1 MTSSI
6 EKSLLKVGN
15 KSYQYFSL
23 PNIAKEFNI
32 NINNLP
38 FSLRILLEN
47 LVRTYPDKKILKE
60 HVLAI
65 VESVKDS

>member
-6 EKSLLKVGN
+6 EKSLLKVNN
-15 KSYQYFSL
+15 KTYQYFSL

-32 NINNLP
+32 NLNNIP

-47 LVRTYPDKKILKE
+47 LVRTYSDKKY
-60 HVLAI
+60 
-65 VESVKDS
+65 